1 MLPRFLS
8 WRWFRE
14 SRCAKRLS
22 GYELCAVLIDLYC
35 TYIHVWETEKHF
47 CRLYIYIHYKSLL
60 ALNPKFQEAI
70 YHCSFWM
77 QHLNLDR
84 KKYIYTYTLT
94 TDGLNFIFWCLLPFS
109 LGRVRQTFWRR
120 PLGHRGSRPHD
131 VGHLDSICFGR
142 LIWLRSLMLMFLID
156 SVYVYISI
164 LKLEITC
171 PCRQQG

>member
-1 MLPRFLS
+1 MVPR
-8 WRWFRE
+8 E
-14 SRCAKRLS
+14 QVCKKVIRLW
-22 GYELCAVLIDLYC
+22 IMYC
-35 TYIHVWETEKHF
+35 TDWSVLYIYTCMRNRKAF
-47 CRLYIYIHYKSLL
+47 LQTIYIHYKSLL
-60 ALNPKFQEAI
+60 TLNPKFQEAI

-77 QHLNLDR
+77 QHLNLDIQ
-84 KKYIYTYTLT
+84 KYIYTYTLT

-171 PCRQQG
+171 PCRHKG